1 MSLKAGEKQM
11 VIYRDKHFIPCDRD
25 HPDYIPVRVSDL
37 TVSVERPAHRE
48 KGPSLRTGDVS

>member
-1 MSLKAGEKQM
+1 MLTGEKWM
-11 VIYRDKHFIPCDRD
+11 PRYKRDIFTPCTRD

-48 KGPSLRTGDVS
+48 KGPILRTGDFS